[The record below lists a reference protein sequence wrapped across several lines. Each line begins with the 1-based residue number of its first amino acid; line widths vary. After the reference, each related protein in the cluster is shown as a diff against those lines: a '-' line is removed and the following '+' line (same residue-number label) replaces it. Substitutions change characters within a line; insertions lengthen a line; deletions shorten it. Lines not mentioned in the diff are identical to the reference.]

1 MEWHQYFLQGTE
13 VLFLGLGTY
22 FDIKDQEIPL
32 TFLLVFGGLA
42 IIYNVVW
49 KYQTLQNVLIGICIG
64 GLFLFVGWLTQEA
77 IGYGDGLGL
86 VILGLFEG
94 WQGMIPIVFGAF
106 LLSGVYGIWRLI
118 GLQKSRNDAMP
129 FFPFLLIAR
138 MGVMLV

>member
-118 GLQKSRNDAMP
+118 GLQKSRNDVMP

>member
-32 TFLLVFGGLA
+32 TFLLVFGGLG

-118 GLQKSRNDAMP
+118 GLQKSRNDVMP

>member
-13 VLFLGLGTY
+13 FLFLGLGTY

-32 TFLLVFGGLA
+32 TFLLVFGGLG

-118 GLQKSRNDAMP
+118 GLQKSRNDVMP